1 VLETGIEKERVGKVE
16 KYKRFLQLYAF
27 SIGMNKDI
35 RQSEGA

>member
-1 VLETGIEKERVGKVE
+1 MLETGIEKERVCKVE
-16 KYKRFLQLYAF
+16 KYERFLQLYAF